1 MSRQQEAPPSRTDN
15 RTDIRTLGVDVPGG
29 RYAVSLG
36 SGLLGQQSLWHTI
49 LAPGKCL
56 VVSDE
61 NVAALYLNPLL
72 DALPGKETDS
82 LVLPAGETHKTFDA
96 WRAVIDRL
104 VAIEALRDATLVA
117 LGGGVIGDLAGFAAA
132 TYMRGIRLVQVPTT
146 LLAQVDASVG
156 GKTAINHSAG
166 KNLVGA
172 FHQPAA
178 VVIDSDTLATLP
190 EREFAAGMAEVLKY
204 GAVRDADFLG
214 WLEAHLAEITAPDSN
229 RDSDTLLEMI
239 ARSIRNKAEV
249 VAEDERENG
258 VRAILNFGHTFAHA
272 LETLTGY
279 DRFLHGEA
287 VAIGMVVATTL
298 SEQRGICPPGRAQ
311 RIRNLLAAFGLPVS
325 WPNDIDAGR
334 AVEAMTMD
342 KKAVHSGL
350 RLILIEDFGTARID
364 QESSSR
370 DIVRAIESNM
380 EPAE

>member
-1 MSRQQEAPPSRTDN
+1 MSRQHEAPKI
-15 RTDIRTLGVDVPGG
+15 RTDIRTLEVDVPGG

-36 SGLLGQQSLWHTI
+36 SGLLTQQSLWHTI

-61 NVAALYLNPLL
+61 NVADLYLDSLL
-72 DALPGKETDS
+72 GALPGTETDS

-96 WRAVIDRL
+96 WRVVIDRL
-104 VAIEALRDATLVA
+104 VAIGALRDATLVA

-156 GKTAINHSAG
+156 GKTAINHPAG

-190 EREFAAGMAEVLKY
+190 DREFAAGMAEVVKY
-204 GAVRDADFLG
+204 GVIRDAAFLD
-214 WLEAHLAEITAPDSN
+214 WLEQRRAQITA
-229 RDSDTLLEMI
+229 RDTDTLLEMI

-249 VAEDERENG
+249 VAQDERESG

-279 DRFLHGEA
+279 ERFLHGEA
-287 VAIGMVVATTL
+287 VAIGMLAAATL
-298 SEQRGICPPGRAQ
+298 SEQRGLCPPGRAT
-311 RIRNLLAAFGLPVS
+311 RLRELLAAFGLPVT
-325 WPNDIDAGR
+325 WPGDIDAER
-334 AVEAMTMD
+334 AVETMTMD

-350 RLILIEDFGTARID
+350 RLILVENFGAAGID
-364 QESSSR
+364 QESTSR
-370 DIVRAIESNM
+370 DIVRAIESNV
-380 EPAE
+380 EPPE